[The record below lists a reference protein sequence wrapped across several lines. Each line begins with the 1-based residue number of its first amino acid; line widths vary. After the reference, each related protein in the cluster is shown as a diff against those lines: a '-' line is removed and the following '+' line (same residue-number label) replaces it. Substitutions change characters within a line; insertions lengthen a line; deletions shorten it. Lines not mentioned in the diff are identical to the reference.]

1 MKSNAS
7 LATDKAS
14 ALSSLLKSGI
24 MYAMLSS
31 LVFSVMNALVKEVS
45 VNVPSSEV
53 AFFRGLIGTVIIFFM
68 MRSAKVPFSN
78 KGIPMLCL
86 RGVLGALYLM
96 AYFYTISKI
105 PLTDASILAHMTPIF
120 TFILAALLLK
130 ERVSRSTLY
139 VLPIFIIGAL
149 LLVKPFNYTSYSI
162 YALVGILSAVLAA
175 AAGISIRI
183 LTKSHHTYE
192 IVFYFL
198 AIATVVAVPFMWSG
212 FVIPSLTDSLYL
224 LGIGV
229 VSLVG
234 QLVLTKAFSHENAVV
249 VEIVRYIG
257 IVYNAMWGFLFW
269 AEVPDLLTIT
279 GGILVVGGCILLSRR
294 KTA

>member
-1 MKSNAS
+1 MRSPVS
-7 LATDKAS
+7 LATDKRS
-14 ALSSLLKSGI
+14 TLSSLLQSGI

-45 VNVPSSEV
+45 ATVPSSEV

-68 MRSAKVPFSN
+68 MRSSQVPFSK

-120 TFILAALLLK
+120 TFILSALVLK
-130 ERVSRSTLY
+130 ERLPKSTLY
-139 VLPIFIIGAL
+139 ILPIFVIGAL
-149 LLVKPFNYTSYSI
+149 LLVKPFNYGSYSV

-175 AAGISIRI
+175 AAGISIRF
-183 LTKSHHTYE
+183 LTKTHHTYE

-198 AIATVVAVPFMWSG
+198 AIATVVAVPFMWSD
-212 FVIPSLTDSLYL
+212 FVIPSLTDSFYL
-224 LGIGV
+224 LAIGV

-257 IVYNAMWGFLFW
+257 IVYNAIWGFLFW
-269 AEVPDLLTIT
+269 AEIPDLLTVT
-279 GGILVVGGCILLSRR
+279 GGVLVVAGCILLSRR